1 MDIVTL
7 AILAF
12 IAIVGIGML
21 GRLLGHLI
29 GAAAIIAAIINDL
42 VDIGIIVIIPEL
54 GWLADLATFFL
65 ILLAYRNA
73 GALISLLD
81 LIPNFGFLPFHTL
94 SLLIS
99 WKIRQRR
106 EETVYVVKK

>member
-1 MDIVTL
+1 MDLVTL
-7 AILAF
+7 AILVF
-12 IAIVGIGML
+12 IAIVGLGML

-29 GAAAIIAAIINDL
+29 GAATIIAAIINDL
-42 VDIGIIVIIPEL
+42 ADIGVVVIVPEL

-81 LIPNFGFLPFHTL
+81 LVPSFGFLPFHTL
-94 SLLIS
+94 SLLVS
-99 WKIRQRR
+99 WKIGQKS
-106 EETVYVVKK
+106 EKVYVARR

>member
-12 IAIVGIGML
+12 IAVVGIGML
-21 GRLLGHLI
+21 GKLLGHLI
-29 GAAAIIAAIINDL
+29 GVAAIIAAIINDL
-42 VDIGIIVIIPEL
+42 ADIGIIVIIPEL
-54 GWLADLATFFL
+54 GWLADLAVFFL
-65 ILLAYRNA
+65 ILLTYRNA

-81 LIPNFGFLPFHTL
+81 LIPNFGFLPFNTL

-99 WKIRQRR
+99 WKIRQRK
-106 EETVYVVKK
+106 EETVYVIKK

>member
-29 GAAAIIAAIINDL
+29 GAAAIIVAIINDL

-99 WKIRQRR
+99 WKLKQKR
-106 EETVYVVKK
+106 EETYVVRK

>member
-1 MDIVTL
+1 MELVTL
-7 AILAF
+7 TILAF
-12 IAIVGIGML
+12 IAIVGICML
-21 GRLLGHLI
+21 GRLLGHLV
-29 GAAAIIAAIINDL
+29 GATAIIAAIINDL
-42 VDIGIIVIIPEL
+42 VDIGIIVIVPEL

-81 LIPNFGFLPFHTL
+81 LIPGYGFLPFHTL

-99 WKIRQRR
+99 WKIRQRK
-106 EETVYVVKK
+106 EETVYVIKK

>member
-12 IAIVGIGML
+12 IAVVGIAML
-21 GRLLGHLI
+21 GKLLGHLI

-42 VDIGIIVIIPEL
+42 VDIGIIAIIPEL
-54 GWLADLATFFL
+54 GWLADLAIFLL

-81 LIPNFGFLPFHTL
+81 LIPNFGFLPFHAL
-94 SLLIS
+94 SLLVS
-99 WKIRQRR
+99 WKIRQKSGKA
-106 EETVYVVKK
+106 YVVRR